1 VVTDFLLIDQTTIH
15 QHVTGLYNVSCIV
28 AHITPIYH
36 SNDLS
41 LDSETLTKCIAFHS
55 YKGGTGKTT
64 LAANFAALLAKK
76 GYRVFLLDLDVYAPS
91 LQSYFQADPKKW
103 INDFLFENAELK
115 EVVLDFT
122 PLIQNSG
129 RGSISDTNTSK
140 TKSGQLW
147 VGFCNAKKD
156 EIYKLEGSSQLT
168 GRQDTSKK
176 HLFRRFVLL
185 REMLL
190 SEYEVDYIIID
201 TSSGIRYWSINALV
215 VADALLLTLKMA
227 DLDIGGTRELV
238 EEIYGS
244 FTKFGTKSFLLCNR
258 VSGYCLP
265 NYVLNDITLYART
278 TGIGTSAPVL
288 MNQQVNETNMEN
300 FLINETGMEVISTI
314 PCYCDIQ
321 FSRKEFLTVL
331 YQPEHPFTKQFE
343 QLVRAIESL

>member
-1 VVTDFLLIDQTTIH
+1 
-15 QHVTGLYNVSCIV
+15 
-28 AHITPIYH
+28 
-36 SNDLS
+36 
-41 LDSETLTKCIAFHS
+41 LTKCIAFHS

-115 EVVLDFT
+115 DVVLDFT
-122 PLIQNSG
+122 PLIQNHG
-129 RGSISDTNTSK
+129 DGSISNTIGDTK
-140 TKSGQLW
+140 CGQLW
-147 VGFCNAKKD
+147 VGLCNAKKD
-156 EIYKLEGSSQLT
+156 EIYKLEGSSQG
-168 GRQDTSKK
+168 GRQDTKK

-190 SEYEVDYIIID
+190 SEYQVDYIIID

-227 DLDIGGTRELV
+227 DLDVVGTREIF

-265 NYVLNDITLYART
+265 HKVLSDMALHSRATA
-278 TGIGTSAPVL
+278 IGTSTPKSLL
-288 MNQQVNETNMEN
+288 MNQQVNQTNMEN

-331 YQPEHPFTKQFE
+331 YQPEHPFAKQLQ
-343 QLVRAIESL
+343 QLVRAIETL

>member
-1 VVTDFLLIDQTTIH
+1 M
-15 QHVTGLYNVSCIV
+15 
-28 AHITPIYH
+28 
-36 SNDLS
+36 
-41 LDSETLTKCIAFHS
+41 TKCIAFHS

-122 PLIQNSG
+122 PLIQN
-129 RGSISDTNTSK
+129 RGDGSVSNTKDK
-140 TKSGQLW
+140 TKCGQLW

-156 EIYKLEGSSQLT
+156 EIYKMEGSSQ

-190 SEYEVDYIIID
+190 SEYQVDYIIID

-227 DLDIGGTRELV
+227 DLDVIGTTELV
-238 EEIYGS
+238 KEIYGS

-265 NYVLNDITLYART
+265 HNVLNNMTLRSRAT
-278 TGIGTSAPVL
+278 AVGTSTPKSIL
-288 MNQQVNETNMEN
+288 MNQQVNQTNMEN
-300 FLINETGMEVISTI
+300 FLINETGIDLISTI

-331 YQPEHPFTKQFE
+331 NQPEHPFAKQLE
-343 QLVRAIESL
+343 QLVQAVETALTLSVC

>member
-1 VVTDFLLIDQTTIH
+1 
-15 QHVTGLYNVSCIV
+15 
-28 AHITPIYH
+28 
-36 SNDLS
+36 
-41 LDSETLTKCIAFHS
+41 LTKCIAFHS

-115 EVVLDFT
+115 DVVLDFT
-122 PLIQNSG
+122 PLIQKHG
-129 RGSISDTNTSK
+129 DGSISNIKGNTK
-140 TKSGQLW
+140 GGQLW
-147 VGFCNAKKD
+147 VGLCNAKKD
-156 EIYKLEGSSQLT
+156 EIYKLEGSSQG
-168 GRQDTSKK
+168 GRQDTKK

-190 SEYEVDYIIID
+190 SEYQVDYIIID
-201 TSSGIRYWSINALV
+201 TSSGMRYWSINALV

-227 DLDIGGTRELV
+227 DLDVVGTRELF

-265 NYVLNDITLYART
+265 HNVLNDMALHSRATV
-278 TGIGTSAPVL
+278 IGTSTPKSLL
-288 MNQQVNETNMEN
+288 MNQTKMEN

-331 YQPEHPFTKQFE
+331 YQPEHPFAKQLE
-343 QLVRAIESL
+343 RLVRAVETL

>member
-1 VVTDFLLIDQTTIH
+1 
-15 QHVTGLYNVSCIV
+15 
-28 AHITPIYH
+28 
-36 SNDLS
+36 
-41 LDSETLTKCIAFHS
+41 LTKCIAFHS

-91 LQSYFQADPKKW
+91 LQSYFQADPEKW

-122 PLIQNSG
+122 PLIQNHG
-129 RGSISDTNTSK
+129 GGSISNTKGK
-140 TKSGQLW
+140 TKCGQLW

-190 SEYEVDYIIID
+190 SEYQVDYIIID

-227 DLDIGGTRELV
+227 DLDIVGTRELV
-238 EEIYGS
+238 QEIYGS

-258 VSGYCLP
+258 VSGYCVP
-265 NYVLNDITLYART
+265 HNVLNDMTLHSRAT
-278 TGIGTSAPVL
+278 AIGTSPPKSLL

-300 FLINETGMEVISTI
+300 LLINETGMEVISTI

-331 YQPEHPFTKQFE
+331 YQPEHPFAKQFE
-343 QLVRAIESL
+343 QLVRALETL

>member
-1 VVTDFLLIDQTTIH
+1 
-15 QHVTGLYNVSCIV
+15 
-28 AHITPIYH
+28 
-36 SNDLS
+36 
-41 LDSETLTKCIAFHS
+41 LTKCIAFHS

-64 LAANFAALLAKK
+64 LAANVAALLAKK

-91 LQSYFQADPKKW
+91 LQSYFQTDPKKW

-122 PLIQNSG
+122 PLIENHG
-129 RGSISDTNTSK
+129 GSSTSHNEETKCK
-140 TKSGQLW
+140 TKCGQLW

-156 EIYKLEGSSQLT
+156 EIYRMEGSSQPM
-168 GRQDTSKK
+168 GKQDTSKK

-190 SEYEVDYIIID
+190 SEYQVDYIIID

-227 DLDIGGTRELV
+227 DLDIVGTRELV
-238 EEIYGS
+238 AEIYGS

-265 NYVLNDITLYART
+265 DNVLSDT
-278 TGIGTSAPVL
+278 TPHSRASTDATAIGTSAPRSLL
-288 MNQQVNETNMEN
+288 MKQQATETDMEN
-300 FLINETGMEVISTI
+300 FLTNETGMEVISTI

-331 YQPEHPFTKQFE
+331 YQPEHPFAKQFE
-343 QLVRAIESL
+343 QLVHAVETI

>member
-1 VVTDFLLIDQTTIH
+1 
-15 QHVTGLYNVSCIV
+15 
-28 AHITPIYH
+28 
-36 SNDLS
+36 
-41 LDSETLTKCIAFHS
+41 LTKCIAFHS

-115 EVVLDFT
+115 EVVLNLT
-122 PLIQNSG
+122 PLIQNHG
-129 RGSISDTNTSK
+129 VGSISNTNTSK

-147 VGFCNAKKD
+147 VGFCDAKKD
-156 EIYKLEGSSQLT
+156 EIFKLEGSSKLT
-168 GRQDTSKK
+168 GRKDTSKK

-190 SEYEVDYIIID
+190 SEYQVDYIIID

-215 VADALLLTLKMA
+215 IADALLLTLKMA
-227 DLDIGGTRELV
+227 DLDIVGTRELV
-238 EEIYGS
+238 AEIYGS
-244 FTKFGTKSFLLCNR
+244 FTKFGTKSFLLCNN

-265 NYVLNDITLYART
+265 RNVLNDTMLHSRAAA
-278 TGIGTSAPVL
+278 IGTSPPVP
-288 MNQQVNETNMEN
+288 MDQQVNKTDIEN
-300 FLINETGMEVISTI
+300 FLINETGMEVICTI

-331 YQPEHPFTKQFE
+331 YQPEHPFAKQFE
-343 QLVRAIESL
+343 QLVSAIETL

>member
-1 VVTDFLLIDQTTIH
+1 M
-15 QHVTGLYNVSCIV
+15 TGLYNLPCIV
-28 AHITPIYH
+28 ARIEVTPIYH
-36 SNDLS
+36 SNDL
-41 LDSETLTKCIAFHS
+41 DSQTLTKCIAFHS

-115 EVVLDFT
+115 DVVLDFT
-122 PLIQNSG
+122 PLIQNHG
-129 RGSISDTNTSK
+129 DGSISNTK
-140 TKSGQLW
+140 GNMKCGHLW
-147 VGFCNAKKD
+147 VGLCNAKKD
-156 EIYKLEGSSQLT
+156 EIYKLEGSSQG
-168 GRQDTSKK
+168 GRQDTKK

-190 SEYEVDYIIID
+190 SEYQVDYIIID

-227 DLDIGGTRELV
+227 DLDVVGTRELF

-265 NYVLNDITLYART
+265 HNVLTDMALHSRATV
-278 TGIGTSAPVL
+278 IGTSTPKSLL
-288 MNQQVNETNMEN
+288 MNQQVNQTNMEN

-331 YQPEHPFTKQFE
+331 YHPEHPFAKQLE
-343 QLVRAIESL
+343 RLVRAV

>member
-1 VVTDFLLIDQTTIH
+1 
-15 QHVTGLYNVSCIV
+15 
-28 AHITPIYH
+28 
-36 SNDLS
+36 
-41 LDSETLTKCIAFHS
+41 LTKCIAFHS

-115 EVVLDFT
+115 DVVLDFT
-122 PLIQNSG
+122 PLIQNHG
-129 RGSISDTNTSK
+129 GGSISNTKGDTK
-140 TKSGQLW
+140 CGQLW
-147 VGFCNAKKD
+147 VGLCNAKKD
-156 EIYKLEGSSQLT
+156 EIYKLEGSSQG
-168 GRQDTSKK
+168 GRQDTKK

-190 SEYEVDYIIID
+190 SEYQVDYIIID

-227 DLDIGGTRELV
+227 DLDVVGTRELF

-265 NYVLNDITLYART
+265 HNLNDMALHSRATV
-278 TGIGTSAPVL
+278 IGTSTPKSLL
-288 MNQQVNETNMEN
+288 MNQQLTQTKMEN
-300 FLINETGMEVISTI
+300 FLTNETGMEVISTI

-331 YQPEHPFTKQFE
+331 YQPEHPFAKQLE
-343 QLVRAIESL
+343 QLVSAVETL